1 MKKFFFTIVALF
13 LMTGISFAALDVPAI
28 DQDIFTSMLGYKY
41 ICGPTVASELM
52 AYWTE
57 NGYPNLMNGKPSNEV
72 PDVSVPMQELF
83 LKMITYSGYNGSYT
97 YPDPLKAGIKKYFND
112 NGYDVD
118 VTLTAKG
125 KVYWADI
132 VKELDAGRPVILLS
146 WSWSHYVIVTG
157 YSITPTK
164 TLTLLWGH
172 VPLLRT
178 ISATQFS
185 TSSLQAIYVKP
196 VAVAPT
202 EPEVTPVNES
212 WYANAKSWCDANG
225 WEIEIKD

>member
-1 MKKFFFTIVALF
+1 MLKKLFFTVIGLF
-13 LMTGISFAALDVPAI
+13 LMVGVSFAALDVPAI

-52 AYWTE
+52 AYWAK
-57 NGYPNLMNGKPSNEV
+57 NGYPDLMDGKPSGEV

-83 LKMITYSGYNGSYT
+83 LKMIKYSGYNGSYT

-112 NGYDVD
+112 NGYDVN

-125 KVYWADI
+125 KVYWSDI
-132 VKELDAGRPVILLS
+132 IRELNAGRPVIILA
-146 WSWSHYVIVTG
+146 WNWNHYIIVTG
-157 YSITPTK
+157 YSLTPTK

-178 ISATQFS
+178 IAASNFSA
-185 TSSLQAIYVKP
+185 SSLQAIYVKP
-196 VAVAPT
+196 ATVVP
-202 EPEVTPVNES
+202 EPITPVNES
-212 WYANAKSWCDANG
+212 WYLSAKTWCDANG